1 MAASRGEN
9 LMKRGVAVRVLVF
22 ASALAFGLT
31 EPCLSEDW
39 ALSDSQL
46 EHLEA
51 GGVIADGDMVPD
63 RTAADI
69 RAAIQVNAT
78 PEQVFLTLTDCAQ
91 ALKFVPHLKRC
102 AVLETADD
110 GSWQNVEQQVDY
122 GWLTPRANY
131 VFHADYDRFD
141 RIRFSNLRGDFHENR
156 GIWEFRPVKD
166 GAATL
171 VTYEARVAPAFYV
184 PRWMMRNMLRRD
196 LPDLMKGLRARS
208 EAARLPPATSAPSP
222 PDP

>member
-1 MAASRGEN
+1 MMGRVAAW
-9 LMKRGVAVRVLVF
+9 LLVF
-22 ASALAFGLT
+22 ASAIALGRAA
-31 EPCLSEDW
+31 PCLSADW

-46 EHLEA
+46 ERLDA
-51 GGVIADGDMVPD
+51 GGVIADADMAPD

-69 RAAIQVNAT
+69 RAAIRVNAS

-91 ALKFVPHLKRC
+91 ALRFVPHLKRC

-131 VFHADYDRFD
+131 VFHADYDRFHS
-141 RIRFSNLRGDFHENR
+141 IRFTNLRGDFHENR
-156 GIWEFRPVKD
+156 GAWEFRPMKD

-171 VTYEARVAPAFYV
+171 VTYEARLAPAFYV

-196 LPDLMKGLRARS
+196 LPDLMKGLRSRS
-208 EAARLPPATSAPSP
+208 EAARPANATSAPP